1 MKQIIFKLLIAIAGL
16 LVSANAFA
24 YEFSYSIVDAI
35 NCTCEIGK
43 NSSET
48 YSGEIVIPS
57 TVTIPGKTGE
67 YTVVRVKQYGFRDLR
82 NITSVILPETIT
94 ELESWAFSG
103 CTKLESISL
112 NENLTKIR
120 TSAFEDCTSLKTI
133 TLPDNLTYLQQA
145 FSNSGI
151 TSINIPTKLTNI
163 DAYGNMPYLTSITIP
178 NTVTQIGHGCFN
190 NCSRLTE
197 VIIEDGSKML
207 YMSEQAFESSPVE
220 YIYLGRNIK
229 DHEQNTF
236 EVKGSTLFQS
246 LSNIDFGPEV
256 TETPHF
262 SECSNILKMFI
273 PDNVTSMKN
282 IYHCENLET
291 LIIGNGV
298 ESIGNGVWSGC
309 NNLKFLYLGNSLKS
323 IGSISATNLINVY
336 LFSDVLTTLGTKAIP
351 TTVSRIY
358 VPNTARYENLLNGYY
373 TENLLTIYE
382 SETEYT
388 GKVPEL
394 SFKNNVE
401 GMNVTFDA
409 ETTPTDAGKYSTE
422 VKAIFSNDDWSTSIN
437 APCTYTITKA
447 PVTVIANDVKREYGK
462 ENPEFTCSYF
472 GFKNNETDSVLI
484 TKPTIATTAT
494 AESNVG
500 TYPIIA
506 SSAEAK
512 NYTFT
517 YERGTLTIT
526 QASQAIEWEQTFE
539 DVTVG
544 DQLQL
549 SATATSGLEVKYS
562 VSDES
567 IAEIYTSN
575 GATFLD
581 CLKAGDVTIKVNQSG
596 DDNWAAADR
605 VTKTI
610 TIKPKSGIENVAIP
624 ETDELSLT
632 ILGNDIVVNNA
643 VRSSVEVYS
652 ISGAIIYSTQ
662 DYNGETIS
670 LSNGAYIVKVGNKT
684 RKVVL

>member
-1 MKQIIFKLLIAIAGL
+1 MKTKLQKLLIAIAGL
-16 LVSANAFA
+16 LVCNWAYAFEVDG
-24 YEFSYSIVDAI
+24 YFFKIESSSNRTVSIVNGPYNFGIVGGKAI
-35 NCTCEIGK
+35 L
-43 NSSET
+43 
-48 YSGEIVIPS
+48 PS
-57 TVTIPGKTGE
+57 TIVYNNIE
-67 YTVVRVKQYGFRDLR
+67 YTVVAINDEAFRQCTTLKS
-82 NITSVILPETIT
+82 IVIPPT
-94 ELESWAFSG
+94 
-103 CTKLESISL
+103 
-112 NENLTKIR
+112 
-120 TSAFEDCTSLKTI
+120 
-133 TLPDNLTYLQQA
+133 
-145 FSNSGI
+145 I
-151 TSINIPTKLTNI
+151 TSIRLSAFQNCKNLEEIEMLDGVSNLQCSYDLNSGSYSPLFGDSNIKTL
-163 DAYGNMPYLTSITIP
+163 
-178 NTVTQIGHGCFN
+178 
-190 NCSRLTE
+190 
-197 VIIEDGSKML
+197 
-207 YMSEQAFESSPVE
+207 
-220 YIYLGRNIK
+220 YLGRNITCQ
-229 DHEQNTF
+229 DSYNSPFQDQNITNLTISDAVTSLPMYF
-236 EVKGSTLFQS
+236 MYSNDSIKTVNFPLS
-246 LSNIDFGPEV
+246 LSKIGKGA
-256 TETPHF
+256 F
-262 SECSNILKMFI
+262 SYCSNIEEIYL
-273 PDNVTSMKN
+273 PDGILTIEEQAFYDCSKLSKVF
-282 IYHCENLET
+282 
-291 LIIGNGV
+291 IGNGLT
-298 ESIGNGVWSGC
+298 ELADLLFYGCGNLSDV
-309 NNLKFLYLGNSLKS
+309 YLGNSVKS
-323 IGSISATNLINVY
+323 ISDYCFKDCTELTDIY

-422 VKAIFSNDDWSTSIN
+422 VKAIFSNEDWSTSIN

-447 PVTVIANDVKREYGK
+447 PVTVIANDAKREYGK

-472 GFKNNETDSVLI
+472 GFKNNETDSELI

-526 QASQAIEWEQTFE
+526 QATQAIEWEQTFE

-549 SATATSGLEVKYS
+549 SATATSGLKVKYS

-575 GATFLD
+575 GATYLD
-581 CLKAGDVTIKVNQSG
+581 CLKAGEVTIKVNQSG

-610 TIKPKSGIENVAIP
+610 TINPKSGIENIA
-624 ETDELSLT
+624 TDDSKELFVCVN
-632 ILGNDIVVNNA
+632 GGEIVVNNA
-643 VRSSVEVYS
+643 QNFDVTVYS
-652 ISGAIIYSTQ
+652 LTGQPIYCNNE
-662 DYNGETIS
+662 YNGENIS
-670 LSNGAYIVKVGNKT
+670 LSKGIYIVKAGGKT
-684 RKVVL
+684 RKVII

>member
-1 MKQIIFKLLIAIAGL
+1 MKTKLQKLLIAIAGL

-24 YEFSYSIVDAI
+24 HDFKSNGIYYNIL
-35 NCTCEIGK
+35 
-43 NSSET
+43 SSDEQTVEVTFKDSNWDT
-48 YSGEIVIPS
+48 YLGEIVIPEQVQYNDTTWNVVQIS
-57 TVTIPGKTGE
+57 SNAFRYCTG
-67 YTVVRVKQYGFRDLR
+67 
-82 NITSVILPETIT
+82 I
-94 ELESWAFSG
+94 
-103 CTKLESISL
+103 
-112 NENLTKIR
+112 
-120 TSAFEDCTSLKTI
+120 
-133 TLPDNLTYLQQA
+133 
-145 FSNSGI
+145 
-151 TSINIPTKLTNI
+151 
-163 DAYGNMPYLTSITIP
+163 TSITIP
-178 NTVTQIGHGCFN
+178 KTINGIGSCAFQKCTHLTTVNITNLSEWCNLYIEN
-190 NCSRLTE
+190 
-197 VIIEDGSKML
+197 EDGSPLIHGAELTLNGEVVTDLSSLTSDCVRIGM
-207 YMSEQAFESSPVE
+207 YAF
-220 YIYLGRNIK
+220 LN
-229 DHEQNTF
+229 Q
-236 EVKGSTLFQS
+236 QS
-246 LSNIDFGPEV
+246 LTEAIIPDCVKNIHTRAFKG
-256 TETPHF
+256 
-262 SECSNILKMFI
+262 CSNLKLLSVGSGVESFAFG
-273 PDNVTSMKN
+273 VCQGCKK
-282 IYHCENLET
+282 LET
-291 LIIGNGV
+291 LIFKENENSLYV
-298 ESIGNGVWSGC
+298 SAYEE
-309 NNLKFLYLGNSLKS
+309 NNWVQSFKDCPLKVVYLGRGITWYNDNQAPFTHVPTAIINCDTYFSSFSSTNSYTNVTTTSLEN
-323 IGSISATNLINVY
+323 IFFGPNVTNLQSYPTQDIKNVY
-336 LFSDVLTTLGTKAIP
+336 CFASNISKINIKGKGENFYIIDKTNIPEVFSTLNVTFHNLAEISNFESGGEYEYGSSAIP
-351 TTVSRIY
+351 F
-358 VPNTARYENLLNGYY
+358 
-373 TENLLTIYE
+373 LTPSI
-382 SETEYT
+382 T
-388 GKVPEL
+388 
-394 SFKNNVE
+394 NNVE
-401 GMNVTFDA
+401 GMSA
-409 ETTPTDAGKYSTE
+409 EVNLDNLNLNAGFYNSGLPI
-422 VKAIFSNDDWSTSIN
+422 VFSNDIWSVEIN
-437 APCTYTITKA
+437 YPLEYTITKA

>member
-1 MKQIIFKLLIAIAGL
+1 MKRKLQKLLIAIAGL
-16 LVSANAFA
+16 LVSNWAYAFEVDG
-24 YEFSYSIVDAI
+24 YFFKIESSSNRTVSIVNGPYNFGIVGGKAI
-35 NCTCEIGK
+35 L
-43 NSSET
+43 
-48 YSGEIVIPS
+48 PS
-57 TVTIPGKTGE
+57 TIGYNNIE
-67 YTVVRVKQYGFRDLR
+67 YTVVAINNEAFRQCTTLKS
-82 NITSVILPETIT
+82 IVIPPT
-94 ELESWAFSG
+94 
-103 CTKLESISL
+103 
-112 NENLTKIR
+112 
-120 TSAFEDCTSLKTI
+120 
-133 TLPDNLTYLQQA
+133 
-145 FSNSGI
+145 I
-151 TSINIPTKLTNI
+151 TSIRQSAFQNCKNLEEIEMLDGVSNLQCSYDLNSGSTSPLFGDSNIKTL
-163 DAYGNMPYLTSITIP
+163 
-178 NTVTQIGHGCFN
+178 
-190 NCSRLTE
+190 
-197 VIIEDGSKML
+197 
-207 YMSEQAFESSPVE
+207 
-220 YIYLGRNIK
+220 YLGRNITCQSSYDSPFK
-229 DHEQNTF
+229 DQNITNLTISDAVTSLPMYF
-236 EVKGSTLFQS
+236 MYSNDSIKTVNFPLS
-246 LSNIDFGPEV
+246 LSKIGKEA
-256 TETPHF
+256 F
-262 SECSNILKMFI
+262 SYCSNIEEIYL
-273 PDNVTSMKN
+273 PDGILTIEEKAFYNCSKLSKVF
-282 IYHCENLET
+282 
-291 LIIGNGV
+291 IGNGLT
-298 ESIGNGVWSGC
+298 ELAYSLFYGCGNLSDV
-309 NNLKFLYLGNSLKS
+309 YLGNSVKS
-323 IGSISATNLINVY
+323 ISDYCFMGCTELTDIY

-358 VPNTARYENLLNGYY
+358 VPNTVRYENLLNGYY
-373 TENLLTIYE
+373 TDNLLTIYE

-422 VKAIFSNDDWSTSIN
+422 VKAIFCNDDWSTSIN

-632 ILGNDIVVNNA
+632 ILSNDIVVNNA

-652 ISGAIIYSTQ
+652 ISGATIYSTQ

>member
-1 MKQIIFKLLIAIAGL
+1 MKTKLQKLLIVIAGL
-16 LVSANAFA
+16 LVSNWAYAFEVDG
-24 YEFSYSIVDAI
+24 YFFKIESSSNRTVSIVKGPYNFGIVGGKAI
-35 NCTCEIGK
+35 L
-43 NSSET
+43 
-48 YSGEIVIPS
+48 PS
-57 TVTIPGKTGE
+57 TIVYNNIE
-67 YTVVRVKQYGFRDLR
+67 YTVVAIDNEAFRQCTTLKS
-82 NITSVILPETIT
+82 IVIPPT
-94 ELESWAFSG
+94 
-103 CTKLESISL
+103 
-112 NENLTKIR
+112 
-120 TSAFEDCTSLKTI
+120 
-133 TLPDNLTYLQQA
+133 
-145 FSNSGI
+145 I
-151 TSINIPTKLTNI
+151 TSIRQSAFYYCINLEEVEMLDGVEDI
-163 DAYGNMPYLTSITIP
+163 SFS
-178 NTVTQIGHGCFN
+178 FN
-190 NCSRLTE
+190 NRSGYTNP
-197 VIIEDGSKML
+197 IFEDANIKTL
-207 YMSEQAFESSPVE
+207 
-220 YIYLGRNIK
+220 YLGRNIACGK
-229 DHEQNTF
+229 SYTSPFNGQQIINLTISEAVT
-236 EVKGSTLFQS
+236 S
-246 LSNIDFGPEV
+246 LPMNFMYGNDSIKTIKF
-256 TETPHF
+256 PHRLSKIGKEAF
-262 SECSNILKMFI
+262 YGCSNIEEIYLPDSILTIEEETFMNCSKLSKVFIGNGLTELADDMF
-273 PDNVTSMKN
+273 
-282 IYHCENLET
+282 YGCENLSE
-291 LIIGNGV
+291 V
-298 ESIGNGVWSGC
+298 
-309 NNLKFLYLGNSLKS
+309 YLGNSVKT
-323 IGSISATNLINVY
+323 ISDLCFYNCNNLTNVY
-336 LFSDVLTTLGTKAIP
+336 LFSDVLTTLGKNAIP

-422 VKAIFSNDDWSTSIN
+422 VKAIFCNDDWSTSIN

-632 ILGNDIVVNNA
+632 ILSNDIVVNNA

-652 ISGAIIYSTQ
+652 ISGATIYSTQ

>member
-1 MKQIIFKLLIAIAGL
+1 MLDG
-16 LVSANAFA
+16 VSNLQC
-24 YEFSYSIVDAI
+24 SY
-35 NCTCEIGK
+35 
-43 NSSET
+43 
-48 YSGEIVIPS
+48 
-57 TVTIPGKTGE
+57 
-67 YTVVRVKQYGFRDLR
+67 DL
-82 NITSVILPETIT
+82 
-94 ELESWAFSG
+94 
-103 CTKLESISL
+103 
-112 NENLTKIR
+112 
-120 TSAFEDCTSLKTI
+120 
-133 TLPDNLTYLQQA
+133 
-145 FSNSGI
+145 NSG
-151 TSINIPTKLTNI
+151 SVSPLFGDSNIKTL
-163 DAYGNMPYLTSITIP
+163 
-178 NTVTQIGHGCFN
+178 
-190 NCSRLTE
+190 
-197 VIIEDGSKML
+197 
-207 YMSEQAFESSPVE
+207 
-220 YIYLGRNIK
+220 YLGRNITCQ
-229 DHEQNTF
+229 DSYNYSPFQNQNITNLTISDAVTSLPMYF
-236 EVKGSTLFQS
+236 MYSNDSIKTVNFPLS
-246 LSNIDFGPEV
+246 LSKIGKEA
-256 TETPHF
+256 F
-262 SECSNILKMFI
+262 SYCSNIEEIYL
-273 PDNVTSMKN
+273 PDGILTIEEDAFYNCSKLSKVF
-282 IYHCENLET
+282 
-291 LIIGNGV
+291 IGNGLT
-298 ESIGNGVWSGC
+298 ELADLLFYGCGNLSDV
-309 NNLKFLYLGNSLKS
+309 YLGNSVKS
-323 IGSISATNLINVY
+323 ISDYCFKDCTELTNIY

-422 VKAIFSNDDWSTSIN
+422 VKAIFSNEDWSTSIN

-526 QASQAIEWEQTFE
+526 QATQAIEWEQTFE

-549 SATATSGLEVKYS
+549 SATATSGLKVKYS

-575 GATFLD
+575 GAMYLD
-581 CLKAGDVTIKVNQSG
+581 CLKAGEVTIKVNQSG

-610 TIKPKSGIENVAIP
+610 TINPKSGIENIA
-624 ETDELSLT
+624 TDDSKELFVCVN
-632 ILGNDIVVNNA
+632 GGEIVVNNA
-643 VRSSVEVYS
+643 QNFDVTVYS
-652 ISGAIIYSTQ
+652 LTGQPIYCNNE
-662 DYNGETIS
+662 YNGESIS
-670 LSNGAYIVKVGNKT
+670 LSKGIYIVKAGGKT
-684 RKVVL
+684 RKVII

>member
-1 MKQIIFKLLIAIAGL
+1 MLDG
-16 LVSANAFA
+16 VSNLQC
-24 YEFSYSIVDAI
+24 SY
-35 NCTCEIGK
+35 
-43 NSSET
+43 
-48 YSGEIVIPS
+48 
-57 TVTIPGKTGE
+57 
-67 YTVVRVKQYGFRDLR
+67 DL
-82 NITSVILPETIT
+82 
-94 ELESWAFSG
+94 
-103 CTKLESISL
+103 
-112 NENLTKIR
+112 
-120 TSAFEDCTSLKTI
+120 
-133 TLPDNLTYLQQA
+133 
-145 FSNSGI
+145 NSGS
-151 TSINIPTKLTNI
+151 TSPLFGDSNIKTL
-163 DAYGNMPYLTSITIP
+163 
-178 NTVTQIGHGCFN
+178 
-190 NCSRLTE
+190 
-197 VIIEDGSKML
+197 
-207 YMSEQAFESSPVE
+207 
-220 YIYLGRNIK
+220 YLGRNITCQSSYDSPFK
-229 DHEQNTF
+229 DQNITNLTISDAVTSLPMYF
-236 EVKGSTLFQS
+236 MYSNDSIKTVNFPLS
-246 LSNIDFGPEV
+246 LSKIGKEA
-256 TETPHF
+256 F
-262 SECSNILKMFI
+262 SYCSNIEEIYL
-273 PDNVTSMKN
+273 PDGILTIEEKAFYNCSKLSKVF
-282 IYHCENLET
+282 
-291 LIIGNGV
+291 IGNGLT
-298 ESIGNGVWSGC
+298 ELAYSLFYGCGNLSDV
-309 NNLKFLYLGNSLKS
+309 YLGNSVKS
-323 IGSISATNLINVY
+323 ISDYCFMGCTELTDIY

-373 TENLLTIYE
+373 TDNLLTIYE

-422 VKAIFSNDDWSTSIN
+422 VKAIFCNDDWSTSIN

-624 ETDELSLT
+624 ETDELSLS
-632 ILGNDIVVNNA
+632 ILSNDIVVNNA

-652 ISGAIIYSTQ
+652 ISGATIYSTQ